1 MTDALPV
8 VTLCLA
14 DPVCLSGATAGLSSL
29 VAVARRLQTMD
40 SVPRSQRSW
49 ARSCREVF
57 VGGVYTFAA
66 SFAICF
72 AGAATWPEHLAWV
85 AAGTVATGIALDWSS
100 ELAGRLLRRTMVT
113 MARTYLQEIIQS
125 DDTAPEKRR
134 KTSSN
139 DEPPSAP

>member
-100 ELAGRLLRRTMVT
+100 ELAARLLRVILRTI
-113 MARTYLQEIIQS
+113 ASTYLREIS
-125 DDTAPEKRR
+125 RDDDPDREKRPP
-134 KTSSN
+134 TSSK
-139 DEPPSAP
+139 DGPTSDQ